1 MKLNYKRTIL
11 IGLAFMSISAF
22 WQMYD
27 NVIPLILN
35 NKDGFA
41 LGDTVTGA
49 VMALDNVLAIFLLP
63 FFGALSDRANTKIGK
78 RMPFIIFGT
87 VLASLLLL
95 TLNIFDRLVNLPL
108 FIITLFL
115 LLLAMAVY
123 RSPAVALMPDL
134 TPNHL
139 RSKGNAV
146 INLLGAVGGAF
157 ALGMIM
163 IFTPKQPDDPNAF
176 YHPDYLMLFFSI
188 VIFMLISVAILYF
201 TINEKKVAH
210 KVHEEIK
217 AYEAQTGEKLAVNVA
232 ADVDVD
238 EETNLK
244 TIFKGGLF
252 AGMESE
258 VKRSMIFLLSS
269 IFLWFT
275 AYNAVTTAFSRYAQ
289 RVWAVQGGN
298 YATLLMVPMV
308 TAIIAFIPIG
318 LISSKFGRKK
328 VILAGITM
336 MVFSYG
342 AAFFFLSPHPLMYV
356 FFGVI
361 GIGWASINVNSYP
374 MVVEMSKGFNIGKF
388 TGTYYIFSMAAQIVT
403 PILSGFFMEYVDTR
417 TLFPYAVIFSLLAFV
432 TMSQVKHGDVRL

>member
-1 MKLNYKRTIL
+1 
-11 IGLAFMSISAF
+11 
-22 WQMYD
+22 
-27 NVIPLILN
+27 
-35 NKDGFA
+35 
-41 LGDTVTGA
+41 
-49 VMALDNVLAIFLLP
+49 
-63 FFGALSDRANTKIGK
+63 
-78 RMPFIIFGT
+78 
-87 VLASLLLL
+87 
-95 TLNIFDRLVNLPL
+95 
-108 FIITLFL
+108 
-115 LLLAMAVY
+115 
-123 RSPAVALMPDL
+123 
-134 TPNHL
+134 
-139 RSKGNAV
+139 
-146 INLLGAVGGAF
+146 
-157 ALGMIM
+157 
-163 IFTPKQPDDPNAF
+163 
-176 YHPDYLMLFFSI
+176 
-188 VIFMLISVAILYF
+188 
-201 TINEKKVAH
+201 
-210 KVHEEIK
+210 
-217 AYEAQTGEKLAVNVA
+217 
-232 ADVDVD
+232 
-238 EETNLK
+238 LK

-308 TAIIAFIPIG
+308 TAIIAFIPSG

-336 MVFSYG
+336 MVLSYG

-417 TLFPYAVIFSLLAFV
+417 SLFPYAVIFSILAFA
-432 TMSQVKHGDVRL
+432 TMSRVQHGDVRA